1 MDGGHDGVLAML
13 LGTGINSATA
23 ANLSLQSSY
32 TDIEVA
38 ILVGICGDV
47 PRIDNF
53 DAYLGDVVVGKNR
66 LI

>member
-1 MDGGHDGVLAML
+1 ML

-23 ANLSLQSSY
+23 ANLTLRSSY

-38 ILVGICGDV
+38 ILVGICGGV

-53 DAYLGDVVVGKNR
+53 DAYLGDVVVSKDR